1 MLILEEVMEPILS
14 IKDLTA
20 GYGDADILHG
30 VNMEIMAHEIVT
42 IVGPN
47 GAGKSTIFNA
57 IMGLINI
64 RGGDIR
70 FKGQSLLKHPT
81 EGLRD
86 IGLTYL
92 PQVSNVFPSLTVE
105 ENLIV
110 GMPKEPL
117 LTTRIDEVLALFPA
131 LKSMLSMRASQLSGG
146 ERQMLAFARGL
157 MPNPSLMLL
166 DEPSAALSPVLAG
179 AIFEKIVAIN
189 DSGKAIVLVEQ
200 NVSRALE
207 ICHRGYVLDSG
218 CNALKGTGREL
229 LNHPDMATLYLGGAK
244 RT

>member
-1 MLILEEVMEPILS
+1 MNPLLS

-30 VNMEIMAHEIVT
+30 INMQIAEGEIVAV
-42 IVGPN
+42 VGPN

-57 IMGLINI
+57 VMGLIDI

-70 FKGQSLLKHPT
+70 FRGRSLQKYPT
-81 EGLRD
+81 EKLRD

-92 PQVSNVFPSLTVE
+92 PQVSNVFPSLTVA

-110 GMPKEPL
+110 GMPKKPSL
-117 LTTRIDEVLALFPA
+117 ASRTDEVLVLFPA
-131 LKSMLSMRASQLSGG
+131 LKPMLSMRASQLSGG

-157 MPNPSLMLL
+157 MPDPSLMLL
-166 DEPSAALSPVLAG
+166 DEPSAALSPLLAQ

-189 DSGKAIVLVEQ
+189 DSGKAIILIEQ

-218 CNALKGTGREL
+218 CNALEGTGREL
-229 LNHPDMATLYLGGAK
+229 LNHPDMATMYLGGAQAS
-244 RT
+244 